1 MKIYKANRKGFI
13 NYLLIGSLI
22 LPIIVFFL
30 DKSTFTEKPFILLPL
45 LSPFILIFWIYFDT
59 FYKIE
64 KNRLLKTTF
73 KMEEDNT
80 MNGSNFVMGDF
91 VDRAHPTSGKAAVNS
106 DKTELTFTNFKTDN
120 GPKLLVYLSTD
131 TNATE
136 YIDLGDLKGI
146 SGDFTYSIPA
156 NTDVSKYKLVNIWCV
171 DFSVSFGTAELK

>member
-1 MKIYKANRKGFI
+1 MKKITF
-13 NYLLIGSLI
+13 LI
-22 LPIIVFFL
+22 LLAIMFSNCSGTDEMETVF
-30 DKSTFTEKPFILLPL
+30 EQ
-45 LSPFILIFWIYFDT
+45 
-59 FYKIE
+59 IE
-64 KNRLLKTTF
+64 N
-73 KMEEDNT
+73 EENN
-80 MNGSNFVMGDF
+80 MNETIFVMGDF
-91 VDRAHPTSGKAAVNS
+91 INGAHPTSGKAAVNS

-120 GPKLLVYLSTD
+120 GPKLLVYLTTD

>member
-1 MKIYKANRKGFI
+1 MMKKITFLVLLAIMFSNCSGTDEMETVFEQIENEENNI
-13 NYLLIGSLI
+13 NETI
-22 LPIIVFFL
+22 L
-30 DKSTFTEKPFILLPL
+30 
-45 LSPFILIFWIYFDT
+45 
-59 FYKIE
+59 
-64 KNRLLKTTF
+64 
-73 KMEEDNT
+73 
-80 MNGSNFVMGDF
+80 VMGDF
-91 VDRAHPTSGKAAVNS
+91 KDGAHPTSGKAAVNS

-120 GPKLLVYLSTD
+120 GPKLLVYLTTD